1 MGQEGA
7 YSKVSNYT
15 KEEIMIEKSIL
26 EIMPPAIRTL
36 LLRIS
41 EDKSGEIQE
50 MRLRAYKPIILM
62 IAGAEYGLTD
72 EGIGKVEKAYYAA
85 PEDVQAVLNFLSGYS
100 LYALEDE
107 VRQGYVTL
115 EGGHRVGLVGKAV
128 VEEKSVKTL
137 KHINGLNIRFSHEV
151 IGCSDKVLPYL
162 ISREKVYHTLIVSP
176 PKCGKTTLLRDMIRS
191 LSNGFSGYGPYT
203 VGVVDERS
211 EIAGC
216 YMGIAQNDVG
226 IRTDVLDS
234 CPKVEGMRM
243 LLRSMAPD
251 IIAVDEISSKAD
263 MEAIEEVLGAGV
275 TILCSTHG
283 KDLEDCM
290 KKPVL
295 NKMLE
300 DGLFEKIVVLSNRKG
315 PCTIEE
321 VHDLRK
327 SQVKV
332 C

>member
-1 MGQEGA
+1 
-7 YSKVSNYT
+7 
-15 KEEIMIEKSIL
+15 MIEKSIL
-26 EIMPPAIRTL
+26 EIMPPAIKTL
-36 LLRIS
+36 LLRID
-41 EDKSGEIQE
+41 ETKSIHIQE
-50 MRLRAYKPIILM
+50 MHLRSYKPIILL
-62 IAGAEYGLTD
+62 IAGCEYGLTN
-72 EGIGKVEKAYYAA
+72 EGVGKVEQGYLAT
-85 PEDVQAVLNFLSGYS
+85 PEDVQAVLKFLSGYS

-107 VRQGYVTL
+107 VRQGYVTI

-128 VEEKSVKTL
+128 VEDRSVKTL
-137 KHINGLNIRFSHEV
+137 KYISGLNIRFSHEV

-162 ISREKVYHTLIVSP
+162 ISRDKVYHTLIVSP
-176 PKCGKTTLLRDMIRS
+176 PKCGKTTLLRDLIRN

-211 EIAGC
+211 ELAGC
-216 YMGIAQNDVG
+216 YMGIPQNDMG
-226 IRTDVLDS
+226 IRTDVLDG

-251 IIAVDEISSKAD
+251 IIAVDEVSSKAD
-263 MEAIEEVLGAGV
+263 MDAIEEVLGAGV
-275 TILCSTHG
+275 TLLCSTHG

-295 NKMLE
+295 SKMLSN
-300 DGLFEKIVVLSNRKG
+300 GLFEKIVVLSNRRG

-321 VHDLRK
+321 IHDFRRN
-327 SQVKV
+327 QVKV